1 MSAFEVVPAHDGKAP
16 GVFLWIDPEQL
27 VPNGDALQAGPLTS
41 DEARALALELLDAVE
56 TAEGL
61 GQ

>member
-1 MSAFEVVPAHDGKAP
+1 MSAVEVVPAHDGEEPAI
-16 GVFLWIDPEQL
+16 FLWIDPEQL
-27 VPNGDALQAGPLTS
+27 VTNGDALQAGPLTT

>member
-1 MSAFEVVPAHDGKAP
+1 MSAFEVVAAHDGEEPAI
-16 GVFLWIDPEQL
+16 FLWIDPETV
-27 VPNGDALQAGPLTS
+27 VPNGAYIQTGALTLEDARQ
-41 DEARALALELLDAVE
+41 LALELLDAIE